1 MTKRILDC
9 SASDLA
15 AFTKQELLASIAG
28 SEGRVLAAECIGVT
42 QPLLGGCNQC
52 GVCGI
57 HGSGYPSFEYVRC
70 EGTRGKRAPAGGYL
84 QGTRSVS

>member
-42 QPLLGGCNQC
+42 QPLLGDCLLYT
-52 GVCGI
+52 
-57 HGSGYPSFEYVRC
+57 SRC
-70 EGTRGKRAPAGGYL
+70 
-84 QGTRSVS
+84 V